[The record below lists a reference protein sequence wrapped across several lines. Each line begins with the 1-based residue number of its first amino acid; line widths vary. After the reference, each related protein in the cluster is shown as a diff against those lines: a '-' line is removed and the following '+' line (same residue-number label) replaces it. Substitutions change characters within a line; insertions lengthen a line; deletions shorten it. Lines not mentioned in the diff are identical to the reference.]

1 MEFFIIFLFIVVIL
15 MCVFH
20 VYVNYHFII
29 DKSLYSS
36 FNEKR
41 LCENCFYY
49 LHPYHACENAEKFN
63 LDGTN
68 CRFYREND

>member
-1 MEFFIIFLFIVVIL
+1 MDFFIIFLFIVVIL
-15 MCVFH
+15 MCVFYMYINH
-20 VYVNYHFII
+20 HFKI

-41 LCENCFYY
+41 SCENCFYY
-49 LHPYHACENAEKFN
+49 QHLYRSCENAEKFK

-68 CRFYREND
+68 CCFYLEK